1 MKTAISTYGFFAPEM
16 LVPNAKFHQNV
27 DVYATGVILY
37 MLLATK
43 PYLDK
48 EKRLKDKCY
57 QYSIEDFMSPH
68 DHKLK

>member
-27 DVYATGVILY
+27 DVYASGVILY

-43 PYLDK
+43 PKLDK
-48 EKRLKDKCY
+48 EK
-57 QYSIEDFMSPH
+57 
-68 DHKLK
+68 